1 MSDNNA
7 CLWCVIIMKKIS
19 VLATI
24 LVAAFSSWTTNS
36 TEGQTSQK
44 RAVKATVS
52 PSKIPEKGLLEKI
65 KNEFNE
71 KKKKFEEQQKK
82 QENNESKPKQEIVP
96 TIVVFGSKEN
106 AAFIDN
112 DLNKIEL
119 HLLKLEEYL
128 YKLSKGVSEKIT
140 DLIVDDD
147 IKAEECKSKTIA
159 DILHRIH
166 FYVKSVNQAIK
177 LVHTGVA
184 ILTSISSVKD
194 ESYPTGCDN
203 IVKGLFLFSFTET
216 LAQTIRYEIDL
227 LKPCMHPRHQQV
239 LTSAFSE
246 YVPDILS
253 LGNEFGNWAKVYKEE
268 VCPRI
273 AREDLKKSFSE
284 QIPDIENF
292 VKNIT
297 FFTSFIDSIHKY
309 YSEKE
314 SPFVMPKPMISKVR
328 TK

>member
-7 CLWCVIIMKKIS
+7 RLWCVIIMKKIS
-19 VLATI
+19 VLAAI
-24 LVAAFSSWTTNS
+24 LVAAFSSRADS
-36 TEGQTSQK
+36 AEGRAPQK
-44 RAVKATVS
+44 RTIMAAVS
-52 PSKIPEKGLLEKI
+52 PSKISEKGLLEKI

-119 HLLKLEEYL
+119 HLLKLEECL

-166 FYVKSVNQAIK
+166 FYVQSVNQAIK

-184 ILTSISSVKD
+184 ILTSISSIKD

-239 LTSAFSE
+239 LTSALSE
-246 YVPDILS
+246 DVPDILS

-284 QIPDIENF
+284 QIPAIENF